1 MPRVNRDLQRRM
13 AARRERDRR
22 RPSDRRYQF
31 APPREPG
38 LEPEEPFGDGAP
50 LAEDAP
56 DSQAEL
62 TPAPETAR
70 SGVAV
75 RARSSRGA
83 TPRAAPRPFSA
94 YRDEYRY
101 VIGDLRRIVLV
112 IGSLL
117 VVLIILALVLPR

>member
-13 AARRERDRR
+13 AARRERERR
-22 RPSDRRYQF
+22 RPTERRYQF

-38 LEPEEPFGDGAP
+38 LEPEEAFGDGAP

-56 DSQAEL
+56 DSHAEL
-62 TPAPETAR
+62 TAAPETAR

-75 RARSSRGA
+75 RTRSGRGPV
-83 TPRAAPRPFSA
+83 TRPAPRPYSA

-101 VIGDLRRIVLV
+101 VVGDLRRIIAV

-117 VVLIILALVLPR
+117 VVLIILSLVLPR